1 MDKLKAKLELSKI
14 MERFISLSCTHLPDD
29 VIKALN
35 AAAKKETDEMQKS
48 VYDAYFRNL
57 EQADLMNRPCCQ
69 DTGILHFYIT
79 VGTEFPYLSVVEES
93 LNIAVKNATK
103 SVPLR
108 QNAVNFF
115 EEKNTG
121 DNIGERIPWI
131 HWDLVSDN
139 DEMEIITFFS
149 GAGCSLPGNSRVFK
163 PSDGYEAIVKSVFD
177 TVSDLGLNACPPL
190 VIGVGL
196 GTNVENAAV
205 LSKKAYLRP
214 IGSRHKNKK
223 AAALEEALLNG
234 LNNMGIG
241 AQGLRGKSVAL
252 DVHIE
257 SSARHTANIAV
268 AVNVSCYTHRRG
280 VIRFD
285 KNLSY
290 SIDNYSASDKYMR
303 MD

>member
-1 MDKLKAKLELSKI
+1 MDKIKGKLKLSKI
-14 MERFISLSCTHLPDD
+14 MERFISLSCTRLPDD
-29 VIKALN
+29 VIEALKN
-35 AAAKKETDEMQKS
+35 AEKKETDDMQKS
-48 VYDAYFRNL
+48 IYDAYFRNL
-57 EQADLMNRPCCQ
+57 DQAEKLNRPCCQ

-79 VGTEFPYLSVVEES
+79 VGTDFPYLSVVEEA
-93 LNIAVKNATK
+93 LNTAVENATK

-108 QNAVNFF
+108 QNALNFF

-121 DNIGERIPWI
+121 NNIGERIPWI
-131 HWDLVSDN
+131 HWDLIPDN

-149 GAGCSLPGNSRVFK
+149 GAGCSLPGNSNVFK
-163 PSDGYEAIVKSVFD
+163 PSDGYEAIVQAVFD

-196 GTNVENAAV
+196 GTNVENAAL

-214 IGSRHKNKK
+214 IGIRNKNKK
-223 AAALEEALLNG
+223 AALLEEALLKG

-241 AQGLRGKSVAL
+241 AQGLRGNSVAL

-257 SSARHTANIAV
+257 ASARHTANIAV

-280 VIRFD
+280 LIHFD
-285 KNLSY
+285 RDLSY
-290 SIDNYSASDKYMR
+290 RVDNYQTADEYMNV
-303 MD
+303 